1 MYYFLILQMR
11 WRPFLLLPVVL
22 DVGDDVHGGSHH
34 ADADQ
39 HSVGDLLGERNSGS
53 GRSWNPGLVGEVP
66 NQGPG
71 GGYQQSS
78 GCCCD
83 HFFDFSRKLKSNSR
97 SLRRSKLDRENS
109 VSLKFWWNSF
119 DERILLNIFG
129 PKKFVRQYF
138 GKLKFSKIVLNK
150 KCFGQYVLMKLFR

>member
-39 HSVGDLLGERNSGS
+39 HSVGDLLGERNSDS
-53 GRSWNPGLVGEVP
+53 GRSWNPGLVGEVL

-71 GGYQQSS
+71 GGDQQSS

-109 VSLKFWWNSF
+109 VSLKFWLNNF
-119 DERILLNIFG
+119 DQRIFLNIFAFLV
-129 PKKFVRQYF
+129 KKSLLGNILV
-138 GKLKFSKIVLNK
+138 N
-150 KCFGQYVLMKLFR
+150 